1 MPHNDFLS
9 PRYQIT
15 DTSSGLAVSLDD
27 VKEWLKIDITDDDA
41 LITSL
46 IRAATLEIE
55 KYIRRELLDKEFL
68 LLLDTFPTSFFIYR
82 PSRDILVKRSRLG
95 NILSIRFFID
105 NVLTLFDNTL
115 YDFTIDEQY
124 SSIYLIDKNTIWP
137 TTDIRKQAVQ
147 ISFAAGYGETST
159 SVPEDLKLALKMLV
173 AFLYENRGDCNTT
186 LSTGGTSNTAEES
199 MLIGIKAIL
208 NLYKIEEI

>member
-1 MPHNDFLS
+1 MPHNNFLS
-9 PRYQIT
+9 PRYRVT
-15 DTSSGLAVSLDD
+15 TPNSNLAVSLAD

-46 IRAATLEIE
+46 IKAATLEIE
-55 KYIRRELLDKEFL
+55 KYIRRELLEKTFVL
-68 LLLDTFPTSFFIYR
+68 FLDTFAESFFIYR
-82 PSRDILVKRSRLG
+82 RSRNILVKRSRLTSV
-95 NILSIRFFID
+95 LSIQFFID
-105 NVLTLFDNTL
+105 TVLTVFDDTL

-124 SSIYLIDKNTIWP
+124 SSIYLINKNTIWP

-147 ISFAAGYGETST
+147 ISFIAGYGDDDTFI
-159 SVPEDLKLALKMLV
+159 PEDLKLALKMLI